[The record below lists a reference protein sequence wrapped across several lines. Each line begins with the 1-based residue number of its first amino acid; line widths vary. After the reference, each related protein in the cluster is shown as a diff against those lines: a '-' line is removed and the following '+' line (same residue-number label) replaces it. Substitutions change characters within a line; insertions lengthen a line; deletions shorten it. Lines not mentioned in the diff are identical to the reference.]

1 MVSELSQNMGC
12 LGRNDVTFWTSRIV
26 PSQEFRSVGVEG
38 RTPCRPPCARPDRA
52 TCWSLSGGG
61 LGWLLQGEDQPETN
75 IKSVIV
81 LLLSLFS
88 QSPSSKVPG
97 WLAEQAAS
105 MSS

>member
-1 MVSELSQNMGC
+1 MVSELSKNMVC
-12 LGRNDVTFWTSRIV
+12 LGCNDVTFWTSRIV

-38 RTPCRPPCARPDRA
+38 RTPCRPPCARPVRA

-61 LGWLLQGEDQPETN
+61 LGWLLQGEDQPEIN

-81 LLLSLFS
+81 LLLSLHYL
-88 QSPSSKVPG
+88 SPSSKVPG